1 VSEPVI
7 HLAILDDHQIVIDGL
22 KLLLKANPE
31 LYIAAEATS
40 AEEMLK
46 QLAIKKIDVVLTDIT
61 MPHGINGYEFSL
73 KVKQEFPHI
82 KILALSMSEEGGMIT
97 KMIEVAKVDGYIP
110 KSAGHQELLAAIKAI
125 SSGRKYFSIDAL
137 QQYEVY
143 KNIKT
148 ENLDLNLTTREL
160 EIIQCIIK
168 HYSNK
173 QIADTLFISERTVET
188 HRKNIYRKT
197 QTKGE
202 ASLIQFVKEH
212 NILN

>member
-1 VSEPVI
+1 MSEPVI